1 MFFII
6 LKKEISG
13 EIMLNQIIAKLLP
26 LFPKN
31 LVYIFAKKYIA
42 GPKLEDAVR
51 VTKELM
57 SLNGC
62 STIDVLGEF
71 VTTREA
77 ANHETEMCMKVV
89 DAIEMHSLDSYLSIK
104 PTSVGLG
111 IDYDFGYSNIKK
123 LVDYCKSKNIRARLD
138 MENSPYTDATL
149 RAYRQLREEGYDN
162 VGFVIQAYMKRS
174 EKDILD
180 HKDYKPN
187 VRLCKGIY
195 NESPTIALK
204 GREEIRDNYKKL
216 LRLMMDNGYYVAIAT
231 HDEPLILD
239 ALNEIKKRNLKR
251 DEYEFQML
259 LGVREERRNELL
271 KEGHRLRVY
280 VPFGEDWFGY
290 STRRLKENPQMVSHI
305 VKSIFGMNK

>member
-1 MFFII
+1 
-6 LKKEISG
+6 
-13 EIMLNQIIAKLLP
+13 MLNQIIAKLLP
-26 LFPKN
+26 YFPKN
-31 LVYIFAKKYIA
+31 LIYIFAKKYIA
-42 GPKLEDAVR
+42 GPTLDDAIR

-57 SLNGC
+57 ALNGC

-71 VTTREA
+71 VSTREA
-77 ANHETEMCMKVV
+77 AYHEVQMCKKVV
-89 DAIEMHSLDSYLSIK
+89 DAIEEHKLDSYLSIK

-111 IDYDFGYSNIKK
+111 IDYDFGYNNIKT
-123 LVDYCKSKNIRARLD
+123 LVSYCNSKGIRARLD

-149 RAYRQLREEGYDN
+149 RAYRQLRDEGFDN
-162 VGFVIQAYMKRS
+162 VGWVIQAYMKRS
-174 EKDILD
+174 VQDILD
-180 HKDYKPN
+180 HIKYKPN

-195 NESPTIALK
+195 NESPEIAFK
-204 GREEIRDNYKKL
+204 DREEIRHNYKKL

-239 ALNEIKKRNLKR
+239 ALSEIKRRNLKR

-259 LGVREERRNELL
+259 LGVREDRRNQLL

-305 VKSIFGMNK
+305 IKSIFGLNR